1 MSDAAR
7 PIVVGHDDDP
17 TATDALALGAAL
29 ARATGDPLLL
39 ARVCPD
45 DDDAVSAADESL
57 GRVADE
63 LGGSA
68 QTRVLRASSPAA
80 GLYELAEEV
89 HPEAVVVGSH
99 RRGPAGRLFA
109 GRVAERLLQGAP
121 CPVVVAPRGFADA
134 PADGLRTVCVA
145 FDGRPES
152 WAALQHGARLAAASG
167 AKLRI
172 VCATRLATPW
182 PTATP
187 LLPEVIEG
195 QRTEAERLVAQAVA
209 SVSRRLDA
217 EGQAVEVDPVQALEA
232 EAEHGADLLV
242 LGSRG
247 YGPLH
252 RVLVGSVSTPLM
264 RVAACPVMVVPRSV
278 EFDPSAT
285 GLAGSD
291 ELGE

>member
-1 MSDAAR
+1 MTDAAR

-29 ARATGDPLLL
+29 ARATGAPLVL
-39 ARVCPD
+39 ARVCAD
-45 DDDAVSAADESL
+45 DDEAVSAADESL

-68 QTRVLRASSPAA
+68 QARVVRASSPAA
-80 GLYELAEEV
+80 GLYALAEAV

-99 RRGPAGRLFA
+99 RRGTAGRLFA
-109 GRVAERLLQGAP
+109 GSVAERLLQGAP

-134 PADGLRTVCVA
+134 SGEGLRKVCVA

-167 AKLRI
+167 AKLLI
-172 VCATRLATPW
+172 LCAIQPATPW
-182 PTATP
+182 PTAIP
-187 LLPEVIEG
+187 LLPEILEE
-195 QRTEAERLVAQAVA
+195 QRTEAERTVAQAVT

-217 EGQAVEVDPVQALEA
+217 EGRAVDADPVHALEA
-232 EAEHGADLLV
+232 ETEHDVDLLV

-264 RVAACPVMVVPRSV
+264 RAAACPVMVVPRSV

-291 ELGE
+291 DLGE